1 MVRIALTLGLALV
14 AAPAFAND
22 STAELGAGGLI
33 LSRNDVVS
41 MDSEDLFISR
51 DKVTVDYVF
60 RNTSDKDV
68 STVVAFPLP
77 EIEANPYEMPS
88 IPDEGSDNFL
98 GGVSTLVAS

>member
-68 STVVAFPLP
+68 STVVASL
-77 EIEANPYEMPS
+77 AGNRGQS
-88 IPDEGSDNFL
+88 L
-98 GGVSTLVAS
+98 